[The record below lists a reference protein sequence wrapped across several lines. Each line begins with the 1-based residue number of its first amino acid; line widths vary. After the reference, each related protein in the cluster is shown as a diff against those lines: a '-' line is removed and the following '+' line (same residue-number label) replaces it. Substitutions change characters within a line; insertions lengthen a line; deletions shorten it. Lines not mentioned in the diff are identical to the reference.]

1 NLGNAFSEFPH
12 WIQWYEFTGTFGGT
26 LWVLLGNIA
35 ILKMLLLYK
44 QHREKA
50 ILYRGIIK
58 SSLLILVP
66 IGISYLILWNYE
78 ESEEYIEALVL
89 QPNVNPYTEKYNTN
103 DARIGELLL
112 RLAEDSLTPETRVV
126 IAP

>member
-1 NLGNAFSEFPH
+1 
-12 WIQWYEFTGTFGGT
+12 
-26 LWVLLGNIA
+26 
-35 ILKMLLLYK
+35 
-44 QHREKA
+44 
-50 ILYRGIIK
+50 
-58 SSLLILVP
+58 LLILVP

-78 ESEEYIEALVL
+78 ESEESIEALVL

-126 IAP
+126 IAPETVFADGTPFSRFNSSQAGFYSREFVDRHPEKAFLSGIAFYDRFDDPARVRRQSNQI